1 MDLNLKIVKEKPK
14 RVEIYNFKEREAQ
27 NKFKKLTSETDAF
40 SKCFMTD
47 VSLLEQVDKWR
58 KTLDDSCK
66 KSFRKIRMKKRNI
79 KPLKECVSK
88 LIDERNDLCSKPND
102 PEIQEKIF
110 EISHAIAD
118 EEARENR
125 DIILKIF
132 KEISEDPDKIN
143 LQQMWKMSK
152 KLWPKNIISLPTAKR
167 NHMGKIVT
175 GPRDVRNVLAKEY
188 KNRLRSRPMRPD
200 LIKMKERKKI
210 IFKMKMKLAES
221 VSTPDWQMKDLDRA
235 LSNLKNNK
243 SRDFEGYINEIFKI
257 GVIGEDLK
265 KSLLLMFNKMKRK
278 KLIHSFMN
286 YADVTTVPKK
296 GSRIEPKTNI
306 YII

>member
-125 DIILKIF
+125 DIILKNF

-152 KLWPKNIISLPTAKR
+152 KLWPKNIIPLPTAKR

-235 LSNLKNNK
+235 LK
-243 SRDFEGYINEIFKI
+243 
-257 GVIGEDLK
+257 
-265 KSLLLMFNKMKRK
+265 
-278 KLIHSFMN
+278 
-286 YADVTTVPKK
+286 PK
-296 GSRIEPKTNI
+296 EQ
-306 YII
+306 